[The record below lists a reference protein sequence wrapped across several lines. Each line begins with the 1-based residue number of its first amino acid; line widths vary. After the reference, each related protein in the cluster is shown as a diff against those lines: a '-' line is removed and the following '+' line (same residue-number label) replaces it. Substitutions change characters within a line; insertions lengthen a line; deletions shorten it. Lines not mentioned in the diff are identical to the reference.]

1 MIAPQRKMYII
12 SHGHALPGGSRDS
25 CLSLTSTPTAPLT
38 LPVSNLSSTSG
49 ACARTSLSLSPSL
62 SHNASLSLLPPPSQF
77 SALSLSLSLSLPP
90 FRHLS
95 LRPDRG
101 PDCKR
106 QADHASSPNPD
117 ISTPP
122 RPSAKWGTPSTPPRG
137 DCVCTCVALVV
148 REGGGGAHPWRRTS
162 IPARRGHCG
171 SRGHRRRGR
180 GAITAL
186 ETGPACDGRKVEPPR
201 SWARP
206 RRRSKAL
213 GV

>member
-1 MIAPQRKMYII
+1 MHCRAAQETLAFLSLAPPPLL
-12 SHGHALPGGSRDS
+12 SH
-25 CLSLTSTPTAPLT
+25 CLSPICRAHLEP
-38 LPVSNLSSTSG
+38 
-49 ACARTSLSLSPSL
+49 ARAHHSLSLPL
-62 SHNASLSLLPPPSQF
+62 SRTTQASLSSPLLLSSLP
-77 SALSLSLSLSLPP
+77 SLSLSLSLPP